1 MQISNRETATVFN
14 LTEAENR
21 KNTIKANLSTYEGK
35 DREDKAVYSSWRT
48 YFVGKAYEKAKTE
61 LKEKDKILLTNA
73 KVENDYNKEQDKL
86 YVSITVF
93 DFEIAN

>member
-14 LTEAENR
+14 ITEAENR

-35 DREDKAVYSSWRT
+35 DKEDKPIYSSWRT
-48 YFVGKAYEKAKTE
+48 NFVGKAYEKAKD
-61 LKEKDKILLTNA
+61 LKEKDKILLINA
-73 KVENDYNKEQDKL
+73 KVENDYNKEQDKVYIL
-86 YVSITVF
+86 LTVF